1 MKTILNLIITASII
15 AIMCDCEVNS
25 HRTELDY
32 TNSIYAGFFLVTAG
46 FFRLYYKYLNK
57 ILKQTHL
64 RE

>member
-1 MKTILNLIITASII
+1 
-15 AIMCDCEVNS
+15 MCDCEVNS

-46 FFRLYYKYLNK
+46 FFRLYYKDLNK